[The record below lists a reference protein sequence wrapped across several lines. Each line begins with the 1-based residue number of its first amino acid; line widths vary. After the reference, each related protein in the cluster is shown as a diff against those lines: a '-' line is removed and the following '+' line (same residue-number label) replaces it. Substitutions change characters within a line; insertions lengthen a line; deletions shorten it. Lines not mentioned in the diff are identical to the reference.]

1 MRKCHAKS
9 LVDNLKHLK
18 TEAEIFRP
26 PPNFARAVA
35 IPFIVRLV
43 MVMMDAVNL

>member
-26 PPNFARAVA
+26 PNFARAVA